1 MAIKGS
7 LKEASLPDVIQ
18 LLFLGRR
25 TGCLA
30 LADRHNFGTI
40 YFEEGHIVYAAIV
53 NRRDRLGDILVKSG
67 RISPETLRQAINRQ
81 EGDREHKLGEILVE
95 LGALKREELESYMRL
110 QIEEAVYYLFTWTS
124 GTFNFEA
131 GVRPEQEDFLVR
143 INPEFLLLEGARRV
157 DEWSLI
163 EKKIPSFDLIFAV
176 DPAHIGES
184 APELSAEQQRLLPLL
199 DGTRDVQAVIEES
212 GLVEFEVGKALFG
225 LITAGFAH
233 RVGTSAAAPPKV
245 NDGRVDEHRNLGIAF
260 YKAAMLDEALREF
273 RRVAD
278 LRPTD
283 ASAPF
288 YLGLIALRQGRWD
301 EAAAGFKQAAD
312 GAGAKPAALHNL
324 GYALERLGR
333 LDEAEAAFGD
343 AAARARDDARIMLG
357 WSVVALKRGEHQ
369 VAQGRL
375 ARAFELLGG
384 SRRPRC
390 GTGRQRWRAP
400 GSTTARVRCGRRAPA
415 SRRFR
420 GVPYCRT
427 ISRCCSSRPATWPR
441 PRRRSAP
448 RWPRIPRCRRSPR
461 TSPTSS
467 IGTGATTRR
476 ARPTSARPS
485 SPRTWATICTSS
497 WGTSPTSAATNPWR
511 ARAGAGPLRSIQ
523 ATSWPGRTSR
533 CWTWRR
539 DGRRRGVRPPGAPD
553 LAHERLHARSVQ
565 RQVHPAPHRR
575 ADAGLRRPHLLT
587 TTAPSWTARPASTS
601 GCGTR
606 SRSTSLASTATP
618 RPGTCCGATCCP
630 CCSTRPRIEV
640 RVWSAGC
647 ASGEEP
653 YTLAMLA
660 ADHLDRAGRGDELA
674 R

>member
-40 YFEEGHIVYAAIV
+40 YFEEGHIIYAAIV

-67 RISPETLRQAINRQ
+67 RISPDTLRQAINRQ

-95 LGALKREELESYMRL
+95 LGALKREELEGYMRL

-131 GVRPEQEDFLVR
+131 GVRPDQEDFLVR

-176 DPAHIGES
+176 DPSHIGES
-184 APELSAEQQRLLPLL
+184 APELSSEQHRLLPLL
-199 DGTRDVQAVIEES
+199 DGTRDVQAIIDES

-233 RVGTSAAAPPKV
+233 RVGTSAAAAPKV
-245 NDGRVDEHRNLGIAF
+245 NDGRVEEHRNLGVAF

-283 ASAPF
+283 TSAPF
-288 YLGLIALRQGRWD
+288 YLGLIALRQGRWED
-301 EAAAGFKQAAD
+301 AAAGFKQAAD

-357 WSVVALKRGEHQ
+357 WSVVALKRAEHQ

-375 ARAFELLGG
+375 ARALELLGG
-384 SRRPRC
+384 KP
-390 GTGRQRWRAP
+390 
-400 GSTTARVRCGRRAPA
+400 APA
-415 SRRFR
+415 LWYWASTLASAGLNDGAGALRAARA
-420 GVPYCRT
+420 GVN
-427 ISRCCSSRPATWPR
+427 AF
-441 PRRRSAP
+441 
-448 RWPRIPRCRRSPR
+448 
-461 TSPTSS
+461 
-467 IGTGATTRR
+467 
-476 ARPTSARPS
+476 PTSAVLQNNLAVLLEQSGDMASAETALRAALAEDPS
-485 SPRTWATICTSS
+485 VPQISKNLADILYRNGRYDEAREAYER
-497 WGTSPTSAATNPWR
+497 AAK
-511 ARAGAGPLRSIQ
+511 L
-523 ATSWPGRTSR
+523 
-533 CWTWRR
+533 
-539 DGRRRGVRPPGAPD
+539 APD
-553 LAHERLHARSVQ
+553 LGDDLYFKLGNIAYK
-565 RQVHPAPHRR
+565 RR
-575 ADAGLRRPHLLT
+575 DK
-587 TTAPSWTARPASTS
+587 
-601 GCGTR
+601 
-606 SRSTSLASTATP
+606 SLARESWSRAATLN
-618 RPGTCCGATCCP
+618 PG
-630 CCSTRPRIEV
+630 
-640 RVWSAGC
+640 
-647 ASGEEP
+647 
-653 YTLAMLA
+653 
-660 ADHLDRAGRGDELA
+660 HELA
-674 R
+674 RANLEMLDMAP